1 MNSPCFL
8 RTSAMFPSVPTYSVT
23 PIAGSSFQNYPA
35 RTRTL
40 SSPVFL
46 HSLAESAFEPPPVP
60 APALQNLVVTPTPQ
74 TLEQRSSR
82 LIQQPKP
89 TYPTFPCL
97 RPCPAITHDYPFSPR
112 YQSASMLPSL
122 PSAVRS
128 TCLLTTQMHACCAT
142 PCGARHDTQTARIPT
157 VTQDTFE
164 LALALALPINARSTF
179 NTELLAA
186 ASAQSHA

>member
-112 YQSASMLPSL
+112 YQSAFN
-122 PSAVRS
+122 AA
-128 TCLLTTQMHACCAT
+128 Q
-142 PCGARHDTQTARIPT
+142 
-157 VTQDTFE
+157 
-164 LALALALPINARSTF
+164 LALCRTLELSADNSDARMLRHTLRSSSRHSNYAHTHSRTGQLS
-179 NTELLAA
+179 N
-186 ASAQSHA
+186 